1 MCITR
6 NEACTFYG
14 SLLEFLEQ
22 CIIILLAGGEVRDQ
36 SDEWDRF
43 AVIMYDNTQ
52 GDFVFSARKWN
63 NKASSYI
70 CQLQQQGLS
79 VIQPN
84 SVLY

>member
-43 AVIMYDNTQ
+43 AVILYDNSQ
-52 GDFVFSARKWN
+52 GDFVFSARRWD
-63 NKASSYI
+63 NKPSSYI
-70 CQLQQQGLS
+70 YQQQGL
-79 VIQPN
+79 
-84 SVLY
+84 